1 MSRRGDE
8 AARAT
13 QQEPSGDTPE
23 QHAGQGPGVRP
34 VPAAQA
40 ASPTAAGGLGLHS
53 TAGRWVLLGTVLGS
67 AVAMIDGTVVNVA
80 LPTIGRDF
88 GVGVAALQWTI
99 TAYTLTLAAFILVGG
114 ALGDHYGRRR
124 IFVIGVVW
132 FAVAS
137 LLSGIAPNATA
148 LILARALQG
157 VGGALL
163 TPGSLA
169 IIQATFRPE
178 DRAPA
183 IGLWSGLSGVAVAI
197 GPFVGGYL
205 IEVASWRWIF
215 LINLPVVAAVVFI
228 AQRHVPESRD
238 PGATGHIDYAGAL
251 LVALGLGA
259 FVFGLIEGPVLG
271 WTSAGV
277 LATLIGGVAVLV
289 AFVVVELRRE
299 HPMLPLDIFRS
310 RQFSGANA
318 VTFLVYGALGG
329 SLFLIPL
336 QLQQVLD
343 YSPIEAGIS
352 LLPVTIVMLAF
363 SARAGRLSQRIGPR
377 LPMTLGPIVAGL
389 GLALLSLVGAGDSY
403 VTTFLPAVLV
413 FSAGLTLTVAPLT
426 AAVLS
431 AVAVEHAGI
440 ASAVNN
446 SVARAAGL
454 IAVAALPVAAGITGS
469 TYLHPAALSAGYHSA
484 MLIAGVLC
492 ASGGVL
498 ALVTIPGTLPHVR
511 RKPAEPAPE
520 ECYSCAL
527 DATPLT
533 GASTETESARAKAA

>member
-1 MSRRGDE
+1 M
-8 AARAT
+8 
-13 QQEPSGDTPE
+13 
-23 QHAGQGPGVRP
+23 GPNEEGLDLH
-34 VPAAQA
+34 
-40 ASPTAAGGLGLHS
+40 TA
-53 TAGRWVLLGTVLGS
+53 AGRWVLLGTVLGS

-88 GVGVAALQWTI
+88 GVGVAALQWTV

-132 FAVAS
+132 FAAAS
-137 LLSGIAPNATA
+137 LLSGIAPSATA

-183 IGLWSGLSGVAVAI
+183 IGMWSGLSGVAVAI

-215 LINLPVVAAVVFI
+215 LINLPVVATVVFI

-238 PGATGHIDYAGAL
+238 PGATGHIDIAGAL
-251 LVALGLGA
+251 LIALGLGA
-259 FVFGLIEGPVLG
+259 VVFGLIEGPVLG

-277 LATLIGGVAVLV
+277 LVALIGGATVLV
-289 AFVVVELRRE
+289 AFVAVERRRE

-336 QLQQVLD
+336 QLQQVLG

-377 LPMTLGPIVAGL
+377 LPMTLGPIIAGL
-389 GLALLSLVGAGDSY
+389 GLGLLSMVGAGDSY
-403 VTTFLPAVLV
+403 LTTFLPAILV

-431 AVAVEHAGI
+431 AAPVDHAGI
-440 ASAVNN
+440 ASAINN

-454 IAVAALPVAAGITGS
+454 IAVAALPVGAGITGS
-469 TYLHPAALSAGYHSA
+469 TYLHPAALSAGYRTA
-484 MLIAGVLC
+484 MLMAGVLC
-492 ASGGVL
+492 AAGGVL
-498 ALVTIPGTLPHVR
+498 ALVTIPGSLTRVR
-511 RKPAEPAPE
+511 RKPVQPAPE
-520 ECYSCAL
+520 ECYNCAL
-527 DATPLT
+527 DATPLVSP
-533 GASTETESARAKAA
+533 ADDIAPDDAKAA